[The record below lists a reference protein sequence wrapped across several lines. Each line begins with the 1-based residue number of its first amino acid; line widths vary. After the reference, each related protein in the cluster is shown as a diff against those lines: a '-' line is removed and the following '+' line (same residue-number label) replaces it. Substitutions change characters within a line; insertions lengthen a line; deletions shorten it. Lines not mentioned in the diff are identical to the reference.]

1 MCRGPC
7 SRVRPDRQCDDLIMT
22 SMLIMMLM
30 TGHII
35 DNDDDMH
42 KFVLSSIIDSPL
54 LASGTSIVS
63 PVY

>member
-1 MCRGPC
+1 M
-7 SRVRPDRQCDDLIMT
+7 RPDRQCDDLIMI
-22 SMLIMMLM
+22 SMVIMMLM
-30 TGHII
+30 IGHVIE
-35 DNDDDMH
+35 DDDDDIH